1 MTPTQD
7 PGCVTGAEH
16 QKEVFGFEF
25 SERRSACWGAH
36 RYRRSIHRVTNN
48 SNECKYQG
56 QINLAKSQQ
65 GTPKA
70 IAHKSGLG
78 TCSAQGTGS
87 DPGADSKLR
96 RRAITES
103 GVKSLAAP
111 AFLGVLISRLS
122 FWLERGRLLFLVPD
136 HLRFR
141 NMIHSTEK
149 MYLQQANNVP

>member
-1 MTPTQD
+1 
-7 PGCVTGAEH
+7 
-16 QKEVFGFEF
+16 
-25 SERRSACWGAH
+25 
-36 RYRRSIHRVTNN
+36 
-48 SNECKYQG
+48 
-56 QINLAKSQQ
+56 LAKSQQ

-111 AFLGVLISRLS
+111 AFLGVLISRVS